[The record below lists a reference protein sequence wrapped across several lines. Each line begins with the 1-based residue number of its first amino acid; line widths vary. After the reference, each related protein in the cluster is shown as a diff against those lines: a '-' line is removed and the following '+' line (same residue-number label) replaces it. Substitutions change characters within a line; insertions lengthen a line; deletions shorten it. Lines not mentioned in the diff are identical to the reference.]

1 MTPHTPPP
9 ASPVPGTAAGP
20 AAQESGVPVTGEQ
33 YELSAGTYRAVVTGL
48 GAGLREL
55 SQDGSP
61 VILGYQPDELPWAA
75 DGQLLTPW
83 PNRVDHGRYRFRG
96 VDYQLDISE
105 TGNGNAIHGLTRFA
119 AWALTRHEPDRVV
132 LTHVP
137 HGYAGYPF
145 SLEIA
150 AEYRLTAA
158 AGLQVTI
165 SAANRGTR
173 AAPYGFG
180 QHPYLTAGPAALD
193 EWELTLP
200 ATRWLPLDQRGIPS
214 GPVRD
219 IAGTEGDFRQPR
231 AIGGTRL
238 DHAFTGLRRESDG
251 RAWAHLRSG
260 GWRVSL
266 WAGQGCEWL
275 QVFTSDK
282 LGGERHRKAIAI
294 EPMTCPPNAFVS
306 GDDLIVLEPGE
317 RVSHSWGIQASPA

>member
-1 MTPHTPPP
+1 MTPHTLPP

-96 VDYQLDISE
+96 ADYQLDISE

-219 IAGTEGDFRQPR
+219 IAGTEGDFRQPTGDR
-231 AIGGTRL
+231 RHTAGPCLHRPAAGERRPGLGASALGRMARVTVGRP
-238 DHAFTGLRRESDG
+238 GLRVASGVHQRQTGRRAPPESDRD
-251 RAWAHLRSG
+251 RADDVPAQRLRQ
-260 GWRVSL
+260 R
-266 WAGQGCEWL
+266 
-275 QVFTSDK
+275 
-282 LGGERHRKAIAI
+282 
-294 EPMTCPPNAFVS
+294 
-306 GDDLIVLEPGE
+306 
-317 RVSHSWGIQASPA
+317 